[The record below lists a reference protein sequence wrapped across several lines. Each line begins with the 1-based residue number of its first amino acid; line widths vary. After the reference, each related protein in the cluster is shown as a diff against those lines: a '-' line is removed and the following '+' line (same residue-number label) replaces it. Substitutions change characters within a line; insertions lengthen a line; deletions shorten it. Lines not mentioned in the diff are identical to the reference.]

1 MQCTCMRKISRE
13 LGLCQFFSLISAT
26 QHPFLKK
33 NTIIYLVAPD
43 FSYNSIDRQKLVLK
57 HSVLCFLPNSKY
69 CVLSGETERRI
80 LSCQSREIKY
90 YSIIK
95 SQSQTLEARTY
106 LYIHIIFVVFTRFN
120 TYQVVKHP
128 S

>member
-1 MQCTCMRKISRE
+1 MHLHEENFSGTRIVSI
-13 LGLCQFFSLISAT
+13 FFVDICHSTS
-26 QHPFLKK
+26 FLKK